1 MRKDYHMHPRV
12 IEGYDRVE
20 RFIETAIN
28 NNFDEICI
36 TDHMPL
42 SCSDAADRIKAGG
55 VSEYYKKV
63 RELADIYKDKIS
75 IKCGIEIDYHPSVVG
90 EIEEVLSQGDFDFIL
105 GSTHIQIF
113 ADYLLDGNHKYTE
126 FADLAWQ
133 NTLLAAKSGY
143 FTTIS
148 HLDMFRWAFTLP
160 ERFPLIDDGYT
171 EDYHRD
177 IIEEILDVIEEKNLY
192 LEINPHLAWK
202 NEKNFELV
210 YPHMDIVKSA
220 FTRNIK
226 FSYGSDAHVA
236 SQVGKM
242 YDMLREHPIYSKALS
257 IWENEKN

>member
-12 IEGYDRVE
+12 IEGYERVE
-20 RFIETAIN
+20 KFIETAIN

-42 SCSDAADRIKAGG
+42 SISSAADRIAKGK

-63 RELADIYKDKIS
+63 RDLSEIYKDKIS
-75 IKCGIEIDYHPSVVG
+75 IKCGIEIDYHPSVIG
-90 EIEEVLSQGDFDFIL
+90 EIEEVLSQGEFDFVL
-105 GSTHIQIF
+105 GSTHMQLF
-113 ADYLLDGNHKYTE
+113 APHLFDGNHKYTE
-126 FADLAWQ
+126 FADLAWE

-148 HLDMFRWAFTLP
+148 HLDMFRWAFTIP
-160 ERFPLIDDGYT
+160 ERFPLVNDGYT

-177 IIEEILDVIEEKNLY
+177 IIEEILDVIEDKNLY

-210 YPHMDIVKSA
+210 YPHPDIVKSA
-220 FTRNIK
+220 LNRNIK

-242 YDMLREHPIYSKALS
+242 YDMLKEHPIYSKALD
-257 IWENEKN
+257 IWENVK